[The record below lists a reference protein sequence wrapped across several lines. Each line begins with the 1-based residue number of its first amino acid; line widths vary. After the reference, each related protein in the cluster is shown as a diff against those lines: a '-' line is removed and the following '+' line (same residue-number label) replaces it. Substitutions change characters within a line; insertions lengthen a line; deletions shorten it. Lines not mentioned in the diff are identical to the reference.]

1 MKDLYIIGASGLACE
16 VANYILD
23 IPQSYRIAGFV
34 AKDIC
39 KNENIF
45 IRGQKYPVINEEI
58 FFTQIEDENLIPE
71 VVIAIGF
78 PEVRCA
84 VAETYKGKCTFPN
97 IIHTSS
103 ILLDTNI
110 TLGEGNIITPQCFI
124 STSVTIGNFN
134 FFNTGVSVG
143 HNVIIGNS
151 NVFNTKSSISGNIG
165 IGDRNLFGVNS
176 SVMQGIKIGSGNVI
190 GIGSVVLRKI
200 SDNTHV
206 FGNPA
211 KKII

>member
-1 MKDLYIIGASGLACE
+1 MKDLYIIGGSGLACE

-23 IPQSYRIAGFV
+23 IPQSYRIAGFIV
-34 AKDIC
+34 KDIC
-39 KNENIF
+39 ENKNVF
-45 IRGQKYPVINEEI
+45 IRGQKYPVINEEL
-58 FFTQIEDENLIPE
+58 FFTQIECENLIPE

-78 PEVRCA
+78 PEIRDA
-84 VAETYKGKCTFPN
+84 VAEKYKGKCIFPN
-97 IIHTSS
+97 IIHPSS

-143 HNVIIGNS
+143 HDVIIGDS
-151 NVFNTKSSISGNIG
+151 NVFNTKSSISGNSS
-165 IGDRNLFGVNS
+165 IGDQNLFGLNS
-176 SVMQGIKIGSGNVI
+176 SVKQGIIIGSGNVI
-190 GIGSVVLRKI
+190 GMGSVVLRKI

-211 KKII
+211 KKIM